1 LQHFIDTDNA
11 HFAQTNSSRSQ
22 APPTLHPRM
31 MSGLPLVRLWI
42 ALSVL
47 ASAAG
52 WILSAL
58 GGLNGTG
65 YAVTGALG
73 LAAAWWLRPVWL
85 ADTRRPSFRR
95 LRRRFTHPLPLAF
108 AGLAVLVFLGGAL
121 YAPANYDGL
130 TYRVPRVLH
139 WLAAGHWHWIH
150 TVNYRM
156 NDRNCGFEWLMTPLL
171 AATHSDRALFLIN
184 FLPFLLLPGL
194 TFSVFTRLGVRPRVA
209 WYWMWLLPTGYSFL
223 LQAASLANDAF
234 ASVYALAAL
243 DFALRAAASRRLAD
257 VHFSLLSAA
266 LLTGA
271 KSGNLPLL
279 LPWAI
284 AFLPLTRQLL
294 PWAHAPAATSDTQH
308 RSSGNALEVEDWKLN
323 VLSGRSL
330 AKADECSQGS
340 GILRVNDPEPTRSSR
355 PPLSSFAKSAATLLV
370 ILAAL
375 LVSFLPTALLNR
387 HYCGDWSGLSLEPP
401 KIAAHHPLIGV
412 AGNSV
417 KFLLANFCPT
427 IFPMAGWW
435 NHAVPDRLPAR
446 WAEMIQQNFE
456 ANYCRLGELPT
467 EEWSGL
473 GFGLSCLLA
482 IGLAASLWCRP
493 SPKPP
498 RLPWTS
504 QAIQITP
511 YLSLLSFFA
520 KSGMMALPR
529 LVAAYYPLLLPAL
542 LSGLGPARIIR
553 QKWWRYAIAAVLLL
567 AGVALVLTPPRP
579 LWPAKTVLAHL
590 GAADTNPIAR
600 RIRDV
605 YFTYAERPDP
615 LAAARAALPDDCRGV
630 GFVAASDDP
639 QLSFWRPYG
648 TRRVEEILDTDPASR
663 IRDLGLRYVIV
674 TEVYLQ
680 AHHETI
686 GEWLAAHSPA
696 VLVTTITVTT
706 EVSVGPA
713 AWYVVR
719 AEP

>member
-1 LQHFIDTDNA
+1 MI
-11 HFAQTNSSRSQ
+11 
-22 APPTLHPRM
+22 
-31 MSGLPLVRLWI
+31 SGLPLVRLWV
-42 ALSVL
+42 AFSVL

-52 WILSAL
+52 WVLSAL
-58 GGLNGTG
+58 GEVNGTS
-65 YAVTGALG
+65 YAVTGAFG
-73 LAAAWWLRPVWL
+73 LAATWWLRPVWL
-85 ADTRRPSFRR
+85 ADTRWPSVQR
-95 LRRRFTHPLPLAF
+95 LRRRFTRPLPLAF

-150 TVNYRM
+150 TANYRM
-156 NDRNCGFEWLMTPLL
+156 NDRNCGFEWLMTPLFV
-171 AATHSDRALFLIN
+171 ATHSDRALFLIN

-209 WYWMWLLPTGYSFL
+209 WHWMWLLPTGYSFL
-223 LQAASLANDAF
+223 LQAGSLANDAF
-234 ASVYALAAL
+234 AAAYALAAV
-243 DFALRAAASRRLAD
+243 DFALRAAVSRRRTD
-257 VHFSLLSAA
+257 VWFSLLAAA

-271 KSGNLPLL
+271 KAGNLPLL
-279 LPWAI
+279 LPWLV
-284 AFLPLTRQLL
+284 AFLPVARLLL
-294 PWAHAPAATSDTQH
+294 PEPGAPRRRRLGQS
-308 RSSGNALEVEDWKLN
+308 V
-323 VLSGRSL
+323 
-330 AKADECSQGS
+330 
-340 GILRVNDPEPTRSSR
+340 
-355 PPLSSFAKSAATLLV
+355 ATLLV
-370 ILAAL
+370 LLAAA
-375 LVSFLPTALLNR
+375 LVSFLPTAILNR

-401 KIAAHHPLIGV
+401 KIAVRHPLIGV

-417 KFLLANFCPT
+417 KFLLSNFCPT
-427 IFPMAGWW
+427 IFPLAGWW

-446 WAEMIQQNFE
+446 WADVIQQNFE

-482 IGLAASLWCRP
+482 IGLAARLWCRP
-493 SPKPP
+493 SSKPP
-498 RLPWTS
+498 RLPWST

-542 LSGLGPARIIR
+542 LSGPGPARIVR
-553 QKWWRYAIAAVLLL
+553 QKWWRYATAVVILL
-567 AGVALVLTPPRP
+567 AAVALVLTPPRP

-590 GAADTNPIAR
+590 AAADTNPIAR

-605 YFTYAERPDP
+605 YLTYAERPDP
-615 LAAARAALPDDCRGV
+615 LAAARAALPDDCHVV

-639 QLSFWRPYG
+639 QLSFWHPYG

-663 IRDLGLRYVIV
+663 IHDLGLRYVIV

-680 AHHETI
+680 AHHQTI
-686 GEWLAAHSPA
+686 GDWLAAHPPA

-713 AWYVVR
+713 AWYVIR
-719 AEP
+719 TGP